1 MVLSCIFHVKEGIV
15 HATGPSRGEVR
26 RSSGEAAM
34 IRLMLMSVF
43 LGSVGQIMM
52 KSGSDRLGNL
62 TLSPSTL
69 LSDLLRI
76 LRIPEFGMA
85 LLLFGVSSLIWMK
98 VLSKNELTHAYPL
111 GSMSYVFVM
120 VLSALLLHETLT
132 VSKVLGALVIVSGI
146 FIMHR

>member
-1 MVLSCIFHVKEGIV
+1 
-15 HATGPSRGEVR
+15 
-26 RSSGEAAM
+26 M

-62 TLSPSTL
+62 TLSPGTL
-69 LSDLLRI
+69 LPDLLRI
-76 LRIPEFGMA
+76 LRIPEFWMA

-132 VSKVLGALVIVSGI
+132 VNKLLGAMVIVSGI
-146 FIMHR
+146 IIMHR